1 MLFRTFGRAAL
12 LATLTLLPLGL
23 AAHGQ
28 DGGSS
33 RGRKYKAPPPVS
45 HIEVEVLKGY
55 NGKPVANAAVI
66 FHEVRDGRDEGNL
79 EVKTNDDGKAT
90 IDVIAIGSAVDVQVI
105 ADGFATYAEQYQVT
119 QPKQD
124 IRVTMVRPRAQVSA
138 YEEHRGEASTRKP
151 GVQEPNH
158 PSTDPVIQTPQP
170 TNHTSDPNSI
180 APVDRDETPGNSQNQ
195 QTGAHPSGVP
205 PPL

>member
-1 MLFRTFGRAAL
+1 MLSHAFRRAAL
-12 LATLTLLPLGL
+12 IVSFSLLPLAV

-28 DGGSS
+28 DGGSY

-105 ADGFATYAEQYQVT
+105 ADGFATYAQQYQVS

-124 IRVTMVRPRAQVSA
+124 IQVKMVRPQAQISA
-138 YEEHRGEASTRKP
+138 YEDHRGEASTRKA

-158 PSTDPVIQTPQP
+158 PSSDPVIQKPQP
-170 TNHTSDPNSI
+170 TNHTSDPNPI

-205 PPL
+205 PQL